1 MSAAP
6 ALPTLD
12 EWMTMRARITEV
24 IGERP
29 ATTLLSLLPSPVEGG
44 LVTNNRIDLME
55 LGLRGDLRAQCS
67 DLRGELVAM
76 GSELRSELVAM
87 GSELRSE
94 IAGLQGEVLATNTR
108 LDLMETRLRAEISS
122 SNSELRSEISAIR
135 TEIADLRGDLRTE
148 IASSA
153 SETLRSMRSMFLQLV
168 GVMISLGGITL
179 AVAKLL

>member
-76 GSELRSELVAM
+76 GSELRSEL
-87 GSELRSE
+87 
-94 IAGLQGEVLATNTR
+94 AGLQGEVLATNTR